1 MSQITT
7 TQTVGPFPH
16 EAWAWASELPAITG
30 GTTIHGSLLDGAD
43 APVSDGWIEAWCP
56 VTKNW
61 QRHASGEQGEF
72 TLHMPKGQT
81 QLMITIFARGLT
93 RHLFTVVCL
102 TADSSW
108 LTQVPAALRG
118 SLLAAVE
125 GSSYRWDIHL
135 QGANETVFF
144 DYA

>member
-1 MSQITT
+1 MMSITT

-16 EAWAWASELPAITG
+16 EAWRWATELPALS
-30 GTTIHGSLLDGAD
+30 GSTPIRGVLYDGAG

-56 VTKNW
+56 VTKHW
-61 QRHASGEQGEF
+61 QRRATGEQGEF
-72 TLHMPKGQT
+72 TLQLPKDQT

-93 RHLFTVVCL
+93 RHLFSVVCSA
-102 TADSSW
+102 ADSNW
-108 LTQVPAALRG
+108 LTQVPAARRG
-118 SLLAAVE
+118 SLVAATE
-125 GSSYRWDIHL
+125 GNSYRWDIHL